1 MSAESVEKER
11 VKWEEA
17 PSWSSSAPRHA
28 VEGYQLIS
36 KKGVVEEQAARQPAA
51 RSAAAAAPLPRQIN
65 INSNESPNP
74 NANKLTPY
82 RAKRKFAVQE
92 DVAGFARQWGGED
105 YCAELTLTFAENI
118 TEKAEASRRFNSL
131 RTALFGLGIRSYIGC
146 WERQQRGAWHL
157 HLIVAMAHAV
167 RNLPDARV
175 YLQGVRNT
183 ICGTAE
189 NEHKDGLLMK
199 RGFGYIHHLAPIK
212 KTVARFAGYFTSY
225 LTKTWKQLQG
235 EKKRVRLITYA
246 RNVIRSASVHFSWN
260 GPNGINWRH
269 KKRMFAFSKGCFSL
283 EAAKDKLGATWEYKY
298 RLEIASQK
306 LVRHASPLCDIADNF
321 RDIPFE
327 EAFRMGSGGEC
338 FEYWRRLRVKN
349 GLPMNT
355 LEKNPDGSPIRIR
368 TDRQEVVRPF

>member
-1 MSAESVEKER
+1 MNAASIEKER
-11 VKWEEA
+11 RKWVESPA
-17 PSWSSSAPRHA
+17 WRSSAGRHA
-28 VEGYQLIS
+28 EEGFQLAAKNDDLS
-36 KKGVVEEQAARQPAA
+36 KKGASQPAA

-65 INSNESPNP
+65 INSNENPNP

-82 RAKRKFAVQE
+82 RAKRKFAVQK
-92 DVAGFARQWGGED
+92 DVEGFARQWGGED

-118 TEKAEASRRFNSL
+118 TEKTEASRRFNSL

-146 WERQQRGAWHL
+146 WERQKRGAWHL
-157 HLIVAMAHAV
+157 HLVVAMTHAV

-175 YLQGVRNT
+175 YLQTVRDA

-189 NEHKDGLLMK
+189 KEHKDGLLMK

-212 KTVARFAGYFTSY
+212 KTAARFAGYFTSY
-225 LTKTWKQLQG
+225 LTKTWKALQG

-246 RNVIRSASVHFSWN
+246 RNVIRCASVHFSWN

-283 EAAKDKLGATWEYKY
+283 ETAKEKLGATWEYKY

-306 LVRHASPLCDIADNF
+306 LSRYASLLCDIAQNF
-321 RDIPFE
+321 REIPFE
-327 EAFRMGSGGEC
+327 EAFEMGTGAAC
-338 FEYWRRLRVKN
+338 FEYWQRLRVKN
-349 GLPMNT
+349 GLSINT
-355 LEKNPDGSPIRIR
+355 LEKNPDGSVIRNR
-368 TDRQEVVRPF
+368 SDRQGVLGAL